1 MLKVEKPTE
10 FDILGDPDAGAFAGS
25 SDNGG
30 VAGFG
35 FAAGLMKKQME
46 LGMQED
52 DNQAYSQF
60 ENKSNQD
67 GTTNDKS

>member
-35 FAAGLMKKQME
+35 FAAGLMKK
-46 LGMQED
+46 
-52 DNQAYSQF
+52 
-60 ENKSNQD
+60 
-67 GTTNDKS
+67 